1 MKPIHLK
8 LSGLNSYRDLQ
19 EIDFETLCEA
29 GLFGIFGPT
38 GSGKSTILDA
48 ITLALYGQVVRTGGG
63 SHPHEVL
70 NQLESRLFVSFTF
83 ELGSAQ
89 QRQRFTIEREFG
101 LNKNGNRKQPEV
113 RLIQRGLLDD
123 EQDQVLESK
132 ATAATSMIETL
143 VGLTIHDFTRAVV
156 LPQGQFSKFLTLKGS
171 ERNEMLQRI
180 FHLHEYGEK
189 LMYRVKEKIESNK
202 ASMHQ
207 LEVEEA
213 RLGDASKEAVEA
225 ATQEARILEIEYDE
239 AAQIQNTLLN
249 QKNEWEQI
257 RKWQLE
263 LEEIQQQLTELEEQ
277 AQQITLRKNEIAE
290 LEASVSLYPL
300 VQKEGQVIK
309 LWEEAQQLLLT
320 KRVERE
326 QVELRSREAE
336 QVSQQAQQ
344 RLREEEPQLIQQRI
358 ELQQAV
364 EWEQEI
370 AKLAQEIGQYKTE
383 IRLLQQQIHQDET
396 MLSALD
402 QQRAVFTQDLQ
413 KIDVE
418 WQQTSL
424 STEERK
430 AIRAM
435 QQAKTAFVQEEQRFM
450 SAERELSE
458 LTQKVQLGQTRLG
471 EAGNLYKTAHE
482 RRKVTEELLM
492 KTEAQPIR
500 SEEDITRLREQL
512 VDVKRIGMDW
522 RGFENK
528 QAEWAKRW
536 AEWTALHADLLHRQQ
551 QAEQSLQHIETKRKA
566 SQEQLK
572 EWETDWSSW
581 QQTNMAHAL
590 RLQLR
595 ADEECP
601 VCGSTHHPHGD
612 LDTNIGNTLQT
623 ETQATSLKR
632 QEAALRE
639 RRSHLEHVR
648 EQSEQ
653 EWQTATE
660 SCQQMRVELA
670 GLLERKDSLQKENTQ
685 VEQDLQQMKTQLA
698 QLGKEWV
705 VASVDELGG
714 KFKHANQEVKELSE
728 QRQHYVKQ
736 LDELQKLLR
745 EQRDEE
751 LEKKAQQE
759 KISTWLESQ
768 QEHVEQ
774 ANKRRM
780 EIQQAMFTAEQQ
792 LDALRGEIP
801 RNQIEAHYAQM
812 EKMEQRQEEL
822 RTLRVN
828 LEKGMEELQNQKQA
842 KAEQL
847 GEKQTKITALKQ
859 RYEDRESQHQE
870 RKEQWKSRTQG
881 NPANELLQ
889 TLALNLQALHAA
901 TEQADVIKLQL
912 TNERQ
917 HLIESLVALE
927 ETNLQL
933 TKQAK
938 ELELEVEQALSHVAL
953 TDREA
958 VYECYERRAFLELYQ
973 AEVESYQKQLTELS
987 YAKTRLIES
996 LANRYVSEQAWTE
1009 LFTFFTEGE
1018 QRLSE
1023 RREALTLVRE
1033 RLLTVQQNHEKW
1045 QKLEKEFGAVID
1057 EQSRLEELR
1066 KLFEG
1071 KAFVQYIAE
1080 EKMMAIARDATYHL
1094 GRMTKGRYAL
1104 EIGDGGEFVLRDEAA
1119 GGLRRAVHTL
1129 SGGETFLTALAL
1141 ALALSV
1147 EIQMRGGRLE
1157 FFFLDEGF
1165 GTLDPELLEV
1175 VLDALEKLRMNQF
1188 TIGLISHVPEL
1199 KLRMPRRLV
1208 ITPAEPLGS
1217 GSRIHMEME

>member
-63 SHPHEVL
+63 SHPQEVL

-83 ELGSAQ
+83 ELGSAS

-113 RLIQRGLLDD
+113 RLIQHGLLDD

-132 ATAATSMIETL
+132 ATAATSMIEKL

-189 LMYRVKEKIESNK
+189 LMYRVKEQIDSNK
-202 ASMHQ
+202 LSLHQ

-225 ATQEARILEIEYDE
+225 ATQDARVLEQEYE
-239 AAQIQNTLLN
+239 KAAQIQNALLN

-257 RKWQLE
+257 RKWQFE
-263 LEEIQQQLTELEEQ
+263 LEEIHQQLTELEEQ
-277 AQQITLRKNEIAE
+277 AQQIMLRKKEIAK

-300 VQKEGQVIK
+300 VQKESQAIK
-309 LWEEAQQLLLT
+309 LWEEAKQQLLT

-326 QVELRSREAE
+326 QVELRNKEAE
-336 QVSQQAQQ
+336 QVSQQTQQ
-344 RLREEEPQLIQQRI
+344 RLRQEEPQLIQQRI
-358 ELQQAV
+358 ELQQAA

-370 AKLAQEIGQYKTE
+370 AKLAQEIGQYQAE
-383 IRLLQQQIHQDET
+383 IRLLQQQIHQDDSL
-396 MLSALD
+396 LSALD
-402 QQRAVFTQDLQ
+402 QQRAVAAQDLQ
-413 KIDVE
+413 KLDAE
-418 WQQTSL
+418 WQQISL

-435 QQAKTAFVQEEQRFM
+435 QQAKTAFVQEEQRFI
-450 SAERELSE
+450 SAEREVTELS
-458 LTQKVQLGQTRLG
+458 QKVQLGQTRLR
-471 EAGNLYKTAHE
+471 EAENLYIKAHGK
-482 RRKVTEELLM
+482 RTETETSLVEI
-492 KTEAQPIR
+492 EAQPIK

-512 VDVKRIGMDW
+512 VDVKRIGIDW
-522 RGFENK
+522 RSFEKK
-528 QAEWAKRW
+528 QGDWELKWT
-536 AEWTALHADLLHRQQ
+536 EWTTLHADVTKRLQ
-551 QAEQSLQHIETKRKA
+551 QAEQTLQHIETKRKTT
-566 SQEQLK
+566 QEQIK

-581 QQTNMAHAL
+581 QQTNMAHTL

-595 ADEECP
+595 ANEECP
-601 VCGSTHHPHGD
+601 VCGSTHHPYED
-612 LDTNIGNTLQT
+612 VDEETDNILQT
-623 ETQATSLKR
+623 KIQTTSLQQ
-632 QEAALRE
+632 QEIALRE
-639 RRSHLEHVR
+639 RRVHLDHLL
-648 EQSEQ
+648 EQAEQ
-653 EWQTATE
+653 EWKSASE
-660 SCQQMRVELA
+660 ACQQMRVELA

-685 VEQDLQQMKTQLA
+685 IEQDLQYMKQQLI
-698 QLGKEWV
+698 QLGEEWI

-714 KFKHANQEVKELSE
+714 KFKHVSQEVKELSE
-728 QRQHYVKQ
+728 QRHHHVKQ

-751 LEKKAQQE
+751 LEKKVQQE
-759 KISTWLESQ
+759 KITTWLESQ
-768 QEHVEQ
+768 QEQLQQ
-774 ANKRRM
+774 ANQRLLDSK
-780 EIQQAMFTAEQQ
+780 QALLTAEQQ
-792 LDALRGEIP
+792 LDELRGEIP
-801 RNQIEAHYAQM
+801 RDQIEACHSRM

-828 LEKGMEELQNQKQA
+828 LEKTLEELQHQKQA
-842 KAEQL
+842 KVEQR
-847 GEKQTKITALKQ
+847 GEKQARLTALQQ
-859 RYEDRESQHQE
+859 RYEDREAQYKE
-870 RKEQWKSRTQG
+870 RQEQWQLRTQG
-881 NPANELLQ
+881 RPANELLQ
-889 TLALNLQALHAA
+889 SLARYLQELHAA
-901 TEQADVIKLQL
+901 AEQADALKLQL

-917 HLIESLVALE
+917 QLVESLVALE

-938 ELELEVEQALSHVAL
+938 ELELEVEQALSHAVFA
-953 TDREA
+953 DRET
-958 VYECYERRAFLELYQ
+958 VYENYERRAFLEPYQ

-996 LANRYVSEQAWTE
+996 LANRSVSEQAWNE
-1009 LFTFFTEGE
+1009 LYASFTTGE

-1023 RREALTLVRE
+1023 CRESLTLAKE
-1033 RLLTVQQNHEKW
+1033 KLLTVQQNHEKW
-1045 QKLEKEFGAVID
+1045 KKIEKEFGAVID

-1080 EKMMAIARDATYHL
+1080 EKMMTIARDATYHL

-1119 GGLRRAVHTL
+1119 GGLRRAVNTL

-1175 VLDALEKLRMNQF
+1175 VLDALEKLRMSQF

>member
-309 LWEEAQQLLLT
+309 LWEEAQQLLLA

-413 KIDVE
+413 KIDAE

-471 EAGNLYKTAHE
+471 EAGNLYKTAQE

-623 ETQATSLKR
+623 ETQATSLKK

-660 SCQQMRVELA
+660 ACQQMRVELA

-685 VEQDLQQMKTQLA
+685 IEQDLQQMKTQLA

-774 ANKRRM
+774 ANKRRL

-859 RYEDRESQHQE
+859 RYEDRESQHHE

-987 YAKTRLIES
+987 YAKTRLIEC

>member
-309 LWEEAQQLLLT
+309 LWEEAQQLLLA

-660 SCQQMRVELA
+660 ACQQMRVELA

-685 VEQDLQQMKTQLA
+685 IEQDLQQMKTQLA

-774 ANKRRM
+774 ANKRRL

>member
-8 LSGLNSYRDLQ
+8 LSGLNSYRNLQ

-113 RLIQRGLLDD
+113 RLIQRGLLED

-213 RLGDASKEAVEA
+213 RLGDATKEAVEA

-370 AKLAQEIGQYKTE
+370 AKLAQEIGQYQTE

-413 KIDVE
+413 KIDAE

-450 SAERELSE
+450 SAERELLE

-471 EAGNLYKTAHE
+471 EAGNLYKSAHE

-536 AEWTALHADLLHRQQ
+536 AEWTVLHADLLHRQQ

-623 ETQATSLKR
+623 ETQATSLKK

-660 SCQQMRVELA
+660 ACQQMRAELA

-685 VEQDLQQMKTQLA
+685 IEQDLQQMKTQLA

-751 LEKKAQQE
+751 LEKKVQQE

-774 ANKRRM
+774 ANKRRL

-842 KAEQL
+842 KAEHL

-870 RKEQWKSRTQG
+870 RKEQWKLRTQG
-881 NPANELLQ
+881 KPANELLQ
-889 TLALNLQALHAA
+889 TVALNLQALHVA
-901 TEQADVIKLQL
+901 TEQANVIKLQL

-996 LANRYVSEQAWTE
+996 LANRYVSEQDWTE

-1033 RLLTVQQNHEKW
+1033 RLLTVQQNHERW

-1094 GRMTKGRYAL
+1094 GHMTKGRYAL

>member
-1 MKPIHLK
+1 MKPIYLK

-38 GSGKSTILDA
+38 GSGKSSILDA

-83 ELGSAQ
+83 ELGGAS

-113 RLIQRGLLDD
+113 RLIQHGLLDG

-132 ATAATSMIETL
+132 ATAATSMIENL

-189 LMYRVKEKIESNK
+189 LMQRVKEQIDSNK
-202 ASMHQ
+202 ASLHQ

-213 RLGDASKEAVEA
+213 RLGDASEEAVEA
-225 ATQEARILEIEYDE
+225 ATQEAAGLEKEYAE
-239 AAQIQNTLLN
+239 AEQIHKALLN

-257 RKWQLE
+257 RKWQFE
-263 LEEIQQQLTELEEQ
+263 LGEIQQKLTQLEEK
-277 AQQITLRKNEIAE
+277 AQQIMLRKNEIAR
-290 LEASVSLYPL
+290 LEASISLYPL
-300 VQKEGQVIK
+300 VQKERQTIK
-309 LWEEAQQLLLT
+309 LWEDGKQQLLA

-326 QVELRSREAE
+326 QVELRCQEAE

-344 RLREEEPQLIQQRI
+344 RLRQEEPQLIQKRI
-358 ELQQAV
+358 ELQQAA

-370 AKLAQEIGQYKTE
+370 VKLAQEIGQYQTE
-383 IRLLQQQIHQDET
+383 IRLLQQQIDQDEA
-396 MLSALD
+396 MLSELD
-402 QQRAVFTQDLQ
+402 QQRAVVAQDLQ
-413 KIDVE
+413 KIDAE
-418 WQQTSL
+418 WQQTTLRS
-424 STEERK
+424 EERK

-435 QQAKTAFVQEEQRFM
+435 QQAKIAFVQEEQRFV
-450 SAERELSE
+450 STEREATELS
-458 LTQKVQLGQTRLG
+458 QKVQLGQTRLK
-471 EAGNLYKTAHE
+471 EADSFYIHAHE
-482 RRKVTEELLM
+482 KRKETEIAVVE
-492 KTEAQPIR
+492 KEAQPIR

-512 VDVKRIGMDW
+512 VDVKRIGIDW
-522 RGFENK
+522 RGFEKK
-528 QAEWAKRW
+528 QDDWRLKW
-536 AEWTALHADLLHRQQ
+536 TEWTASHADVTTRLQ
-551 QAEQSLQHIETKRKA
+551 QAEQTLNHIESKRGA
-566 SQEQLK
+566 SQDQLK
-572 EWETDWSSW
+572 EWETQWDSW
-581 QQTNMAHAL
+581 QQANMAHAL

-595 ADEECP
+595 ANEECP
-601 VCGSTHHPHGD
+601 VCGSTHHPYK
-612 LDTNIGNTLQT
+612 DTDTDTGNIVQTTAQAPSLQQQ
-623 ETQATSLKR
+623 ET
-632 QEAALRE
+632 ALRD
-639 RRSHLEHVR
+639 RRANLDHMLEQVEEEWR
-648 EQSEQ
+648 STSE
-653 EWQTATE
+653 A
-660 SCQQMRVELA
+660 CQQIRVELA
-670 GLLERKDSLQKENTQ
+670 GLLERKDSLQKENAQ
-685 VEQDLQQMKTQLA
+685 IDQDLQHIKHQLI
-698 QLGKEWV
+698 QLGEEWV

-714 KFKHANQEVKELSE
+714 KFKQVSQEVKELSE
-728 QRQHYVKQ
+728 QRHSHVKQ

-751 LEKKAQQE
+751 LEKKAQQQ
-759 KISTWLESQ
+759 KITAWLEGQ
-768 QEHVEQ
+768 QEQLQQV
-774 ANKRRM
+774 NKRLLDH
-780 EIQQAMFTAEQQ
+780 QKALLTAEQQ
-792 LDALRGEIP
+792 LDELRGEIP
-801 RNQIEAHYAQM
+801 RDQIEAHHARM

-828 LEKGMEELQNQKQA
+828 LEKSLEELQQQKQVQI
-842 KAEQL
+842 EQR
-847 GEKQTKITALKQ
+847 GEKQARLTALHQ
-859 RYEDRESQHQE
+859 RYDDREAQYKAKQ
-870 RKEQWKSRTQG
+870 EQWQIRTQG
-881 NPANELLQ
+881 RPANELLQ
-889 TLALNLQALHAA
+889 LLEQNLQELQTAA
-901 TEQADVIKLQL
+901 EQADTLKLQL
-912 TNERQ
+912 TNQRQ
-917 HLIESLVALE
+917 QLMESLVSLE

-938 ELELEVEQALSHVAL
+938 ELELEVEQALSHAMFA
-953 TDREA
+953 DRET
-958 VYECYERRAFLELYQ
+958 VYEYYERRALLGSYQ
-973 AEVESYQKQLTELS
+973 TEVESYQKQLTELA
-987 YAKTRLIES
+987 YAKTRLVES
-996 LANRYVSEQAWTE
+996 LADRSVSEESYNE
-1009 LFTFFTEGE
+1009 LYTSFSEGE
-1018 QRLSE
+1018 QRLSAC
-1023 RREALTLVRE
+1023 REALTLAKE
-1033 RLLTVQQNHEKW
+1033 RLLIVQQNHEKW
-1045 QKLEKEFGAVID
+1045 KKIEKEFGAVID

-1080 EKMMAIARDATYHL
+1080 EKMMTIARDATYHL

-1119 GGLRRAVHTL
+1119 GGLRRAVNTL
-1129 SGGETFLTALAL
+1129 SGGETFLTALSL

-1175 VLDALEKLRMNQF
+1175 VLDALEKLRMSQF

>member
-257 RKWQLE
+257 RKWQLD

-601 VCGSTHHPHGD
+601 VCGSTHHPHED

-623 ETQATSLKR
+623 ETQATSLKK

-660 SCQQMRVELA
+660 ACQQMRVELA

-774 ANKRRM
+774 ANKRRL

-938 ELELEVEQALSHVAL
+938 ELELEVEQALSHVTL

>member
-189 LMYRVKEKIESNK
+189 LMYRVKEQMESNK

-239 AAQIQNTLLN
+239 AAQIQNTLLS

-263 LEEIQQQLTELEEQ
+263 LEEIQQQLATLEEQ
-277 AQQITLRKNEIAE
+277 AEQITLRKNEIAK
-290 LEASVSLYPL
+290 LEAAVSLYPL
-300 VQKEGQVIK
+300 VQKESQVIK

-336 QVSQQAQQ
+336 HVSQQAQQ

-358 ELQQAV
+358 ELRQAV

-370 AKLAQEIGQYKTE
+370 TKLAQEIGQYQTE

-413 KIDVE
+413 KIDSE

-471 EAGNLYKTAHE
+471 EAENLYKTAHE
-482 RRKVTEELLM
+482 KRKLTEELLM

-500 SEEDITRLREQL
+500 SEEDITWLREQL
-512 VDVKRIGMDW
+512 VDVKRIGIDW
-522 RGFENK
+522 RSFENK

-536 AEWTALHADLLHRQQ
+536 ADWTALHADLLHRQK
-551 QAEQSLQHIETKRKA
+551 QAEQALQHIETKRKA

-572 EWETDWSSW
+572 EWETDWTSW

-623 ETQATSLKR
+623 ETQATSLKK
-632 QEAALRE
+632 QETALRE
-639 RRSHLEHVR
+639 RRSHLEHVL
-648 EQSEQ
+648 EQLEQ
-653 EWQTATE
+653 EWQRATE
-660 SCQQMRVELA
+660 ACQQMRVELA

-685 VEQDLQQMKTQLA
+685 IEQDLRQMKTQLA

-728 QRQHYVKQ
+728 QRQHHVKQ

-751 LEKKAQQE
+751 LESKAQQE

-774 ANKRRM
+774 ANKRRS
-780 EIQQAMFTAEQQ
+780 EIQQAVFMAEQQ

-801 RNQIEAHYAQM
+801 RDRIEAHYIRM

-859 RYEDRESQHQE
+859 RYEDRETQHQE
-870 RKEQWKSRTQG
+870 RQEQWKSRTQG
-881 NPANELLQ
+881 KPANELLQ

-938 ELELEVEQALSHVAL
+938 ELELEVEQALSQVAL
-953 TDREA
+953 TDRKA
-958 VYECYERRAFLELYQ
+958 VYECYEHRAFLELYQ

-996 LANRYVSEQAWTE
+996 IANRYVSEQAWTE
-1009 LFTFFTEGE
+1009 LFASFTEGE

-1023 RREALTLVRE
+1023 RREAVTLARE

-1045 QKLEKEFGAVID
+1045 QKLEQEFGTVID